1 MLQAVE
7 NQLHGRQEGG
17 EAPLGSK
24 QPKDDDAQNKNAE

>member
-24 QPKDDDAQNKNAE
+24 QHDAQNKNAE